1 MKKIPCD
8 GIYKNRKILYN
19 IYLYMNKKDSN
30 IKNNL
35 IRLAVFLSIVLLSA
49 FLLMAAINMLNLPN
63 EGLGGGEDRKNNSSQ
78 DKNDPP
84 KVSSG
89 KHDNGSDF
97 DDWQDRARK
106 RRAER
111 KGSTVP
117 GEEFSHGEG
126 QEGSNYG
133 EGEYPIPKEVPNI
146 DISGENDIPDIPFGS
161 GENGQTIIMS
171 NERQPHTAV
180 FEVLGYPNYPFLK
193 VMVMDYYYNNRWTV
207 AGEEPEV
214 KINFDKE
221 LDENYSANSVKIK
234 PIMPS
239 NGYLPV
245 LSGNIDLKYSTSV
258 KWYKNSET
266 YYSDEPVSNSYK
278 MDYDAPADI
287 EQLAFSNTDDSYPYT
302 IYVPDDIEAF
312 VDQIIEKC
320 NSDYE
325 LIKAVEDYLRINY
338 VLSNETIN
346 NYGGSDGISTF
357 LEKKGGKGNTLDF
370 MSAYAYLLRA
380 AGIPCRLAIGYR
392 INPELPYQ
400 IVYKD
405 QTYIYPEI
413 KFEKYGWVPMDVF
426 GYEPSFTPPNE
437 TFTEITYASVE
448 AKRGTSFSVKGTVK
462 DAHGSMLDNMSVLIY
477 VKQSKSENT
486 LSYVKADVKNGY
498 FEVECDIKHSTGTG
512 KYQVVAD
519 LLENDL
525 YKTSTSDPEMKV
537 TTDTYIEL
545 EADDT
550 AVGSSFKIAGRF
562 LDAYSKEGVMGQILS
577 MEFQGESGRTSFM
590 SGENGKFSQVVEVKN
605 YRKLSPEKDF
615 FFVKSY
621 NIFYKINFEGTDLL
635 FPSTKDG
642 SIYVWQILWIRI
654 VLIIAL
660 LIIIAV
666 VLVSVYY
673 FRKRR
678 MAVLGNAGM
687 LLSVD
692 GILQKPEVHI
702 SKPTSQKE
710 PNTRIVIGFP
720 QIMNGYP
727 DVWGVNEELLIRF
740 EDNQQNMDEVRN
752 NFTKKGVYRIWVSD
766 ASGKIAKREIRIVDY
781 REEII
786 INGKKLLRELAVII
800 DINDKM
806 TLREILELTK
816 PKFTVMKFFILQQV
830 FVTLEKAVYSLND
843 ITREDYELFYM
854 CVQKYNNQA

>member
-1 MKKIPCD
+1 
-8 GIYKNRKILYN
+8 
-19 IYLYMNKKDSN
+19 MNKKESN

-35 IRLAVFLSIVLLSA
+35 IRLAMFLSIVLLSA

-63 EGLGGGEDRKNNSSQ
+63 ERSGGGEDNNKQSSQ
-78 DKNDPP
+78 DKNNSP
-84 KVSSG
+84 KLSSG
-89 KHDNGSDF
+89 KNDNSSNF
-97 DDWQDRARK
+97 DDWQDRVKK

-111 KGSTVP
+111 KGNNIP
-117 GEEFSHGEG
+117 GEDFSNGEG
-126 QEGSNYG
+126 QGGSNNG
-133 EGEYPIPKEVPNI
+133 EGQNPMPKEVPNI
-146 DISGENDIPDIPFGS
+146 DISGENIPDIPFGS
-161 GENGQTIIMS
+161 GENGQTIVMS
-171 NERQPHTAV
+171 KERQPHTPA

-193 VMVMDYYYNNRWTV
+193 VMVMDNYYNNRWIV

-258 KWYKNSET
+258 NWYKNSGT
-266 YYSDEPVSNSYK
+266 YYVDEPISNSYK
-278 MDYDAPADI
+278 MDYDTPADM

-302 IYVPDDIEAF
+302 IYVPDEVEAF
-312 VDQIIEKC
+312 VDQIVENC

-338 VLSNETIN
+338 VLSNDTIN
-346 NYGGSDGISTF
+346 NYGDSDGIFAF
-357 LEKKGGKGNTLDF
+357 LKNSGGKGNTLDF

-392 INPELPYQ
+392 INPDLPYQ

-426 GYEPSFTPPNE
+426 GYEPFFIPPNK
-437 TFTEITYASVE
+437 TFTEITYASEEV
-448 AKRGTSFSVKGTVK
+448 KRGTSFSVKGTVK
-462 DAHGSMLDNMSVLIY
+462 DEHGSMLDNMSVLIY

-512 KYQVVAD
+512 KYQVVAE

-525 YKTSTSDPEMKV
+525 YRTSTSDPEMKV
-537 TTDTYIEL
+537 TTGTYIEL
-545 EADDT
+545 HADDT
-550 AVGSSFKIAGRF
+550 AVGSGFKVTGR
-562 LDAYSKEGVMGQILS
+562 LIDGYSKEGIMGQTLS
-577 MEFQGESGRTSFM
+577 VKVQGETDYKSFM
-590 SGENGKFSQVVEVKN
+590 SGEDGKFSQAVEFKN
-605 YRKLSPEKDF
+605 YGKLSPEKDF
-615 FFVKSY
+615 FFVRSY
-621 NIFYKINFEGTDLL
+621 NVLYKIDFKGTDLL

-642 SIYVWQILWIRI
+642 SIHVWQILWIRI
-654 VLIIAL
+654 VLSAAF
-660 LIIIAV
+660 LIILAGAS
-666 VLVSVYY
+666 VSIYY
-673 FRKRR
+673 FRKREGV
-678 MAVLGNAGM
+678 MPDNSGM
-687 LLSVD
+687 LLSTA
-692 GILQKPEVHI
+692 GISDRRDALFLGSVFQRE
-702 SKPTSQKE
+702 S
-710 PNTRIVIGFP
+710 NTGIVIEFP
-720 QIMNGYP
+720 QIKKGYP

-740 EDNQQNMDEVRN
+740 EDNQRNMDEIRN
-752 NFTKKGVYRIWVSD
+752 TFTKKGVYRISVSD
-766 ASGKIAKREIRIVDY
+766 KAGKIVKRDIRIVDY

-786 INGKKLLRELAVII
+786 VNGKNLIKELGVII

-816 PKFTVMKFFILQQV
+816 PKFTVMKFYILQQV

-843 ITREDYELFYM
+843 ITREDYELFFM
-854 CVQKYNNQA
+854 CVQKYSNQA